1 MVVRVTRY
9 DYKII
14 TTNTI
19 EKLEYDVNQA
29 LKKGWK
35 PQGGMS
41 VVTMSFDNSTNG
53 NLQLKHIK
61 PKVFQYSQAIILETE
76 TANRKEKTY
85 LEN

>member
-1 MVVRVTRY
+1 MVVQVTRY

-14 TTNTI
+14 TTDTI
-19 EKLEYDVNQA
+19 EKLEYEVNQA

-41 VVTMSFDNSTNG
+41 VVITSFYDSTNG
-53 NLQLKHIK
+53 NLQLKRIK

-85 LEN
+85 LED